1 PRPLISR
8 LRGVR
13 EAPLNVQPDTRIR
26 VWKDTW
32 ALIGDYPLIGCR
44 LGAFEQAFPRYRTFL
59 PELAV
64 DTVHNDYLQFLAE
77 LGVIGF
83 AIAAFGVIIVLLS
96 AADGAF
102 RNADAS
108 SRYIAIAS
116 LAALVAILIHSFT
129 DYNLYIPANDMLL

>member
-1 PRPLISR
+1 
-8 LRGVR
+8 
-13 EAPLNVQPDTRIR
+13 
-26 VWKDTW
+26 
-32 ALIGDYPLIGCR
+32 
-44 LGAFEQAFPRYRTFL
+44 
-59 PELAV
+59 V

-102 RNADAS
+102 RNADAAS
-108 SRYIAIAS
+108 HYIAIAS

-129 DYNLYIPANDMLL
+129 DYNLYIPANAMLLAWIAGIVASLNFGSKELFMT